1 MTAILKV
8 DTIQDTSGN
17 NIINENANTITI
29 GASGDTISIP
39 SGATITNSGT
49 ANNFGGGKINQV
61 VQGFLNTSAT
71 ISANSFQPTGLTLNI
86 TPSASSSKIYLMAT
100 VSLGISTAD
109 YNQGLAFFRDSTQI
123 GSADDDSARQGVQS
137 MTRGLNTSG
146 YPNSSLV
153 FLDAPSSTSQ
163 ITYTVKLF
171 GESGAT
177 HYINRLGDNSD
188 QAHKFRTAS
197 SIVAMEVLA

>member
-1 MTAILKV
+1 MALTKINNNTLSAITGLPAGV
-8 DTIQDTSGN
+8 
-17 NIINENANTITI
+17 
-29 GASGDTISIP
+29 
-39 SGATITNSGT
+39 
-49 ANNFGGGKINQV
+49 GGKVLQV

-86 TPSASSSKIYLMAT
+86 TPSASNSKIYLMAT
-100 VSLGISTAD
+100 VSLGLSTAD

-123 GSADDDSARQGVQS
+123 GSADDVSNREGVQS
-137 MTRGLNTSG
+137 MTRGEDASG

-177 HYINRLGDNSD
+177 HYINRTGQDGDD
-188 QAHKFRTAS
+188 VHKFRSAS

>member
-1 MTAILKV
+1 MALT
-8 DTIQDTSGN
+8 
-17 NIINENANTITI
+17 
-29 GASGDTISIP
+29 
-39 SGATITNSGT
+39 
-49 ANNFGGGKINQV
+49 KINNNSLSAVTTLPAAIPTGKVLQV

-86 TPSASSSKIYLMAT
+86 TPTSSSNKIYLMAT
-100 VSLGISTAD
+100 VSLGGSTAD

-123 GSADDDSARQGVQS
+123 GSASDDGSREGVQS
-137 MTRGLNTSG
+137 MTRVINTSG

-171 GESGAT
+171 GESGIT
-177 HYINRLGDNSD
+177 HYINRLGDNAD
-188 QAHKFRTAS
+188 QAHKFRMAS
-197 SIVAMEVLA
+197 SIVAMEVSA

>member
-1 MTAILKV
+1 MALTRLNNTSLSDVTSLPSAIATGKV
-8 DTIQDTSGN
+8 L
-17 NIINENANTITI
+17 
-29 GASGDTISIP
+29 
-39 SGATITNSGT
+39 
-49 ANNFGGGKINQV
+49 QV

-86 TPSASSSKIYLMAT
+86 TPASSSNKIYLMAT
-100 VSLGISTAD
+100 VSLGVSTAD

-123 GSADDDSARQGVQS
+123 GSADDVSNREGVQVIN
-137 MTRGLNTSG
+137 RGRSDSG
-146 YPNSSLV
+146 HPNSSLV

-177 HYINRLGDNSD
+177 HYINRTGQDAD

-197 SIVAMEVLA
+197 SIVAMEVSA

>member
-1 MTAILKV
+1 MSIIKP
-8 DTIQDTSGN
+8 N
-17 NIINENANTITI
+17 NNTISAIT
-29 GASGDTISIP
+29 ALP
-39 SGATITNSGT
+39 SGV
-49 ANNFGGGKINQV
+49 GGKVLQV

-86 TPSASSSKIYLMAT
+86 TPSANSSKIYLMAT
-100 VSLGISTAD
+100 VSLGASATG
-109 YNQGLAFFRDSTQI
+109 YSQGLAFFRDSTQI
-123 GSADDDSARQGVQS
+123 GSADDVSNREGVQS
-137 MTRGLNTSG
+137 GTRGLNTSG

-177 HYINRLGDNSD
+177 HYINRTGQDAD
-188 QAHKFRTAS
+188 QAHKFRMAS
-197 SIVAMEVLA
+197 SIVAMEVSA

>member
-1 MTAILKV
+1 MALTKI
-8 DTIQDTSGN
+8 N
-17 NIINENANTITI
+17 NNTLSAVTTLPA
-29 GASGDTISIP
+29 GV
-39 SGATITNSGT
+39 
-49 ANNFGGGKINQV
+49 GGKVLQV

-86 TPSASSSKIYLMAT
+86 TPTSSSNKIYLMAT
-100 VSLGISTAD
+100 VSLGGSTAD

-123 GSADDDSARQGVQS
+123 GSASDDGSREGVQS
-137 MTRGLNTSG
+137 MTRVINTSG

-171 GESGAT
+171 GESGIT
-177 HYINRLGDNSD
+177 HYINRLGDNAD
-188 QAHKFRTAS
+188 QAHKFRMAS
-197 SIVAMEVLA
+197 SIVAMEVSA

>member
-1 MTAILKV
+1 MALSKIDAVNFLTG
-8 DTIQDTSGN
+8 T
-17 NIINENANTITI
+17 
-29 GASGDTISIP
+29 IP
-39 SGATITNSGT
+39 SGNIATSSLAAAAT
-49 ANNFGGGKINQV
+49 GKILQV

-100 VSLGISTAD
+100 VSLGGSTAD

-123 GSADDDSARQGVQS
+123 GSASDDGNREGVQS
-137 MTRGLNTSG
+137 MTRVINTSG

-153 FLDAPSSTSQ
+153 FLDTPSSTSQ

-177 HYINRLGDNSD
+177 HYINRTGQDAD
-188 QAHKFRTAS
+188 QTHKFRSAS
-197 SIVAMEVLA
+197 SIVAMEVSG

>member
-1 MTAILKV
+1 MALTKIH
-8 DTIQDTSGN
+8 N
-17 NIINENANTITI
+17 NTLSAVTTLPA
-29 GASGDTISIP
+29 GV
-39 SGATITNSGT
+39 
-49 ANNFGGGKINQV
+49 GGKVLQV

-86 TPSASSSKIYLMAT
+86 TPTSSSNKIYLMAT
-100 VSLGISTAD
+100 VCLGVGTAD

-123 GSADDDSARQGVQS
+123 GSADDVSSREGVQS
-137 MTRGLNTSG
+137 GTRGLTTSG
-146 YPNSSLV
+146 YPNSSLT
-153 FLDAPSSTSQ
+153 FLDTPSSTSQ

-188 QAHKFRTAS
+188 QAHKHRTAS
-197 SIVAMEVLA
+197 SIVAMEVSA